1 MTTINGVRVVVKQ
14 ELFQNVVSVNRVSD
28 RLMAIKIIIGE
39 EIINIISAYAPQI
52 GLTDV
57 ERSQFLDGLENLI

>member
-39 EIINIISAYAPQI
+39 EIINIISAQI